1 MMVEP
6 KQRELSRINQS
17 TSLRRGSHL
26 PEVNGSLAVEATPHL
41 DSSSS
46 GPRGEGVLNQVQL
59 PAKSIP
65 TIRLG
70 SVFLLDG
77 GKKRLNIFTS
87 LMFIHLAP
95 RKSLKS
101 DSLQSPTTPRR
112 VLLDTGADFNL
123 ISFSAHAELG
133 LSKQPYHGHVHSIGG
148 CTELKSAI
156 DLRWH
161 FWRYNPDPKD
171 TLRPY
176 SASFIILPPESEAR
190 FDCILG
196 RPWIEEN
203 WAEFVSLVELNRQ
216 KEIG

>member
-1 MMVEP
+1 MMAEP
-6 KQRELSRINQS
+6 KQKS
-17 TSLRRGSHL
+17 TLLRRGPHL
-26 PEVNGSLAVEATPHL
+26 TEVNGSLAVEAMPHL
-41 DSSSS
+41 DSRCGGQREEDVS
-46 GPRGEGVLNQVQL
+46 NQVQL
-59 PAKSIP
+59 LAKSTP

-70 SVFLLDG
+70 SVFLLNG

-87 LMFIHLAP
+87 LMFIHLTP
-95 RKSLKS
+95 GKTLKS
-101 DSLQSPTTPRR
+101 DSLKSSTTPRR

-133 LSKQPYHGHVHSIGG
+133 LNKQPYHGHVHSIGG

-156 DLRWH
+156 DLLWH
-161 FWRYNPDPKD
+161 FWRYNPDSNQTP
-171 TLRPY
+171 RQY
-176 SASFIILPPESEAR
+176 SASFIILPPESDAK

-203 WAEFVSLVELNRQ
+203 WAKFVDLVELNRK